1 MSIAVVEDD
10 PNMRILF
17 NQYLDTFTE
26 QSRNMFR
33 EAGELLDW
41 VQDLTEPEK
50 RDLDLVLMDIELP
63 DINGITATERL
74 KSDSILE
81 NLPIL
86 MITALDDVENLREAF
101 DAGCM
106 DYITK
111 PLTKIEFEAR
121 VKSALR
127 LKQALDRERE
137 LANRDALTGLYN
149 RRYFNDQM
157 DTEFRRARRDQEPI
171 SFIICDID
179 YFKQYNDTY
188 GHSAGDVALKKVSEV
203 LESTTRRPG
212 DIVARYGGEEFAVIL
227 PNTDNTGAENR
238 AETIRKE
245 VESAAIEHQ
254 ASEVSDVLTL
264 SIGVSSVTP
273 GEEATAKILIKDADD
288 ALYRAKES
296 GRNRVEVSELEL
308 QP

>member
-1 MSIAVVEDD
+1 VSIAVVEDD

-296 GRNRVEVSELEL
+296 GRNRVEVSEPEL